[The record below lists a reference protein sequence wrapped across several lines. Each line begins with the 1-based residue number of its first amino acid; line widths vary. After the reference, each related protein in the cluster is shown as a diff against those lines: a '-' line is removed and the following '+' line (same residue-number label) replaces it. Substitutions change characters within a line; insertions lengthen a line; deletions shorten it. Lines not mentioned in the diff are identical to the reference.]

1 MLEEETSKTNLEVGK
16 RGDQGGRGLRNRKN
30 SFWRNANKKLI
41 LQLNHGFF
49 LFFRSTAHKKEWLQS
64 GKFLWVE
71 ESLDDYELQS
81 VTCMS
86 TLVDL
91 IASLCWMIASSLK
104 TLFTPQLMGSI
115 PSSTSPPPSSTSI
128 SSLPLVLGRKASTS
142 SDVVIFDLIQTIYM
156 EKVFQIQDLEW
167 SDQKCCDCSTPTGI
181 EVSAQLHLR
190 SDITNTFSRMQKAW
204 MFPSFGFLWLSII
217 FARLISVYL
226 IKFAQVNSP
235 ILLCLCMFFFQGKTE
250 SAILLLR

>member
-16 RGDQGGRGLRNRKN
+16 RGDQGDCGLRNRKN

-71 ESLDDYELQS
+71 ESLDNYELQS

-142 SDVVIFDLIQTIYM
+142 SETVIFESHPNNLHGKGIPNSRFRLKWPEMLQLQYPYWNWGLSATAYKIRYH
-156 EKVFQIQDLEW
+156 KHVFTNAESLNVSFFRIFMTVDNFCT
-167 SDQKCCDCSTPTGI
+167 SDFC
-181 EVSAQLHLR
+181 
-190 SDITNTFSRMQKAW
+190 
-204 MFPSFGFLWLSII
+204 
-217 FARLISVYL
+217 
-226 IKFAQVNSP
+226 
-235 ILLCLCMFFFQGKTE
+235 ILD
-250 SAILLLR
+250 